1 MDLELKRHLRT
12 PFLTMLSLL
21 ALLGINVLLGAV
33 FVHGYAWIVELGIA
47 TAMVAT
53 VVVVAME
60 AHKEPPIIRL
70 FAGLGFFWVA
80 ILFSL
85 TMVDYATR

>member
-1 MDLELKRHLRT
+1 MDAELKQHIRT
-12 PFLTMLSLL
+12 PFLTMLALL
-21 ALLGINVLLGAV
+21 ALLVVNVVLGVFFISGHAWIIEV
-33 FVHGYAWIVELGIA
+33 FVA

-53 VVVVAME
+53 VIVVAME
-60 AHKEPPIIRL
+60 AHKEPPLIRL

-80 ILFSL
+80 ILFAL

>member
-1 MDLELKRHLRT
+1 MDAELKQHIRT
-12 PFLTMLSLL
+12 PFLTTLALL
-21 ALLGINVLLGAV
+21 ALLAVNGLLGI
-33 FVHGYAWIVELGIA
+33 FFINGHAWIIEVFIA
-47 TAMVAT
+47 MAMVAT
-53 VVVVAME
+53 VIVVAME

-80 ILFSL
+80 ILFAL

>member
-1 MDLELKRHLRT
+1 MDRELLQHIRT
-12 PFLTMLSLL
+12 PFLTML
-21 ALLGINVLLGAV
+21 ALLGLLAVNVVLGI
-33 FVHGYAWIVELGIA
+33 FFISGHAWVIEVLIA

-53 VVVVAME
+53 VIVAAME

-85 TMVDYATR
+85 TMIDYATR

>member
-1 MDLELKRHLRT
+1 MSPELKHHLRT
-12 PFLTMLSLL
+12 PLLTMLALLSLL
-21 ALLGINVLLGAV
+21 GVNVLLGI
-33 FVHGYAWIVELGIA
+33 FFISGHAWIIEMIIA
-47 TAMVAT
+47 ATIVAI
-53 VVVVAME
+53 VILFAME
-60 AHKEPPIIRL
+60 VVKDPPIIRL